1 MDAMGQSI
9 PHLLLLTSRSFNG
22 SEPGDKSPQ
31 DFAKEGRYNYVPSFA
46 AAVIFLV
53 LYGLALIMNL
63 GMMFWHRSWFW
74 WSMNFAVAMEFVGYL
89 TRAISIKNLDEKSV
103 FIVQTVM
110 ILVAPAVMAA
120 ACYMA
125 FGRVVLWVVPP
136 RFQSARHLW
145 VPARRIT
152 PVFVGSDVFSF
163 FVQVIGGAMVAGA
176 NTKSHAN
183 AGKNVVLVGLGLQLA
198 SFGFFVFATLRLN
211 VLLRTTLRDISLPKE
226 RNWQLFLTVINVA
239 NILILIR
246 TLLRFIEFAL
256 GTTNYLID
264 HEWFFYAFDSALM
277 FLVVILFIV
286 VHPGHYLPYLG
297 IKRREQQFSRNA
309 DKGPFAKLG
318 RGHMTMELS

>member
-1 MDAMGQSI
+1 MDAVGQSM
-9 PHLLLLTSRSFNG
+9 PHLLQLASRHV
-22 SEPGDKSPQ
+22 PGTKSPQ
-31 DFAKEGRYNYVPSFA
+31 EFAKEGRYDYVPSFA
-46 AAVIFLV
+46 AAVVFLV
-53 LYGLALIMNL
+53 LFGIAMITNL
-63 GMMFWHRSWFW
+63 GQMFWHRSWFW

-89 TRAISIKNLDEKSV
+89 TRAISIKNLDGRSV

-120 ACYMA
+120 ACYQA

-152 PVFVGSDVFSF
+152 PVFVGCDVFSF
-163 FVQVIGGAMVAGA
+163 FIQVIGGAMVAGA
-176 NTKSHAN
+176 NTIAHAN
-183 AGKNVVLVGLGLQLA
+183 TGKNVVLVGLGLQLA
-198 SFGFFVFATLRLN
+198 SFGFFVLASLRLN
-211 VLLRTTLRDISLPKE
+211 ILLRTTLRDVALPKE

-256 GTTNYLID
+256 GTKNYLID

-277 FLVVILFIV
+277 FLVVVLFTV
-286 VHPGHYLPYLG
+286 FHPGHYLPYLG
-297 IKRREQQFSRNA
+297 IRRREQQFSRNA
-309 DKGPFAKLG
+309 DKGPFAKLS

>member
-1 MDAMGQSI
+1 MDALGRSI
-9 PHLLLLTSRSFNG
+9 PTLLQLASRAVNE
-22 SEPGDKSPQ
+22 SESGNKSPQ

-46 AAVIFLV
+46 ASVIFLV
-53 LYGLALIMNL
+53 LYGAASITNL

-89 TRAISIKNLDEKSV
+89 TRSISIKNLDGKSV

-136 RFQSARHLW
+136 RFQTARHLW

-176 NTKSHAN
+176 NTKEHAN
-183 AGKNVVLVGLGLQLA
+183 TGKNVVLVGLGLQLA
-198 SFGFFVFATLRLN
+198 SFGFFVFAALRLN
-211 VLLRTTLRDISLPKE
+211 VLLRTTLRDVSLPKE

-239 NILILIR
+239 NVLILIR
-246 TLLRFIEFAL
+246 TLLRFIEFVL
-256 GTTNYLID
+256 GTSNYLID

-277 FLVVILFIV
+277 FLVVIVFIV

-297 IKRREQQFSRNA
+297 IRRREQQFSRNA
-309 DKGPFAKLG
+309 DKGPFAKLSQ
-318 RGHMTMELS
+318 GHMTLELS